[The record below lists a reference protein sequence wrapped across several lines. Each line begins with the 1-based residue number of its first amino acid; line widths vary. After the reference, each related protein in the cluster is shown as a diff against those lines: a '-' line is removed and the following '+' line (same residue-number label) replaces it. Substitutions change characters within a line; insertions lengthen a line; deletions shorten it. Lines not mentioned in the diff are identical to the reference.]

1 MEKGAKSSEPS
12 IVLSSCHAM
21 LVKILISFNNFDNN
35 YDCYNSYD
43 DKKCST
49 EAALLFS
56 DPILKIVFL
65 KLQRPFRPL
74 VWVYKLLAFHLSTP
88 GVLVSKKVRQ
98 ICAGARQK

>member
-74 VWVYKLLAFHLSTP
+74 VWV
-88 GVLVSKKVRQ
+88 
-98 ICAGARQK
+98 